1 MADTKKKSTAGKK
14 DTPEERKAPKKK
26 DAQGKKKA
34 GGRKSVYTQKV
45 LPKLELVEGWAR
57 DGLSEKDIA
66 HNLGIALST
75 LSEYKNKF
83 SEFSEAIKKGKE
95 VSDYIAENRLFLK
108 VCGFSK
114 VIKKPF
120 KIKVPVMQ
128 NGIKVAD
135 KEEIVT
141 IARKIGTLETS
152 ILPYEDCCTVFTPKH
167 PKTKPVLGQVLH
179 AERKLDREALIEK
192 AMASVEKVKVAY
204 HDEPLL

>member
-14 DTPEERKAPKKK
+14 DTPKEGKAPKKK

-34 GGRKSVYTQKV
+34 GGRKSVYTEKV

-141 IARKIGTLETS
+141 ADEEVYFPPDLGAIVFYLKNRLPEKWSDAPKKDIAETDGGGVIILPEREDKIDIDGIGTLK
-152 ILPYEDCCTVFTPKH
+152 VK
-167 PKTKPVLGQVLH
+167 
-179 AERKLDREALIEK
+179 IEK
-192 AMASVEKVKVAY
+192 
-204 HDEPLL
+204 